1 MKVLGHFDRD
11 DLERRFVAAGLY
23 TAIEAK
29 GFSALELHVHSAGM
43 ALPHIQLHGDRDG
56 STALLLDACLSE
68 ALVRPTFF
76 HERGF
81 AWDTAVELALV
92 YWVREQD
99 PSRAFTGARPPLP
112 LQEHPGLG
120 VLPMAFQVV
129 RDMAVELGKDGVA
142 CQPKFFHDAYIFYHS
157 RLFLFLD
164 GCEQGRFERMLADLE
179 DLPLGH
185 ASLALLNGHVRD
197 TTGREVTWSPGY
209 QVCPL
214 SPRLT
219 GYFNSG
225 EYATCVDSG
234 TAAQRFEYETSH
246 RQPALGAADDTTSLA
261 RDNANEEEK

>member
-56 STALLLDACLSE
+56 STALLLDACLAE
-68 ALVRPTFF
+68 ARVQPDFF
-76 HERGF
+76 RERGF
-81 AWDTAVELALV
+81 AWTTPVELALV

-99 PSRAFTGARPPLP
+99 PSREFSSARPPLP

-120 VLPMAFQVV
+120 VLPLAFQVM

-142 CQPKFFHDAYIFYHS
+142 CLPKFFHDAHIFYHS

-164 GCEQGRFERMLADLE
+164 GSEQGRFERLIADL
-179 DLPLGH
+179 DALPLGH
-185 ASLALLNGHVRD
+185 ASLALIDGHVRD
-197 TTGREVTWSPGY
+197 GTGAVVTWSPGY

-214 SPRLT
+214 SARLT

-225 EYATCVDSG
+225 EYAAFVDCG
-234 TAAQRFEYETSH
+234 VAAQHYEYEAMSLL
-246 RQPALGAADDTTSLA
+246 PALVASDETSSLA
-261 RDNANEEEK
+261 PDGVNEEEK

>member
-142 CQPKFFHDAYIFYHS
+142 CTDCGPRGDRKVVGCILG
-157 RLFLFLD
+157 RLVVPVLVDVIERRAAKVQRVRARREPDD
-164 GCEQGRFERMLADLE
+164 GEVAARVCCRRC
-179 DLPLGH
+179 
-185 ASLALLNGHVRD
+185 
-197 TTGREVTWSPGY
+197 REVS
-209 QVCPL
+209 
-214 SPRLT
+214 
-219 GYFNSG
+219 SG
-225 EYATCVDSG
+225 
-234 TAAQRFEYETSH
+234 
-246 RQPALGAADDTTSLA
+246 GAN
-261 RDNANEEEK
+261 R